1 MIPRRT
7 LLIKYA
13 SDGTERSNKPR
24 IFAKENQHACI
35 IDENVSQLRH
45 ISKPVGRKVN
55 YGIIRMK
62 SYAISIFKL
71 LEKECHQNYNTIYC
85 TW

>member
-13 SDGTERSNKPR
+13 SDGSNKPR

-55 YGIIRMK
+55 YGITRMK
-62 SYAISIFKL
+62 SYAISI
-71 LEKECHQNYNTIYC
+71 
-85 TW
+85 